1 MGWPA
6 GSSGRLTL
14 DKTRSARQGRH
25 PPHST
30 FSSSGRVQVTP
41 SQEKAQ
47 SAGMAG
53 PAKAGASWRCVQV
66 RSQADAGIVTT
77 GSPGGAAAR
86 AGTDPDSRAEANR
99 RPEGPGLPE
108 RRRAQW
114 GACRGPSEQ
123 AERVWMSASLRTPV
137 GDGATADGPPP
148 GRGLA
153 RRGNPPRFVPR
164 PRPWEVGESQ

>member
-1 MGWPA
+1 MTALWDTHRQMGWPA

-77 GSPGGAAAR
+77 GAAGVEVNTGRPPDLRRWAKDSHHELFVHVGGGSSP
-86 AGTDPDSRAEANR
+86 D
-99 RPEGPGLPE
+99 
-108 RRRAQW
+108 
-114 GACRGPSEQ
+114 
-123 AERVWMSASLRTPV
+123 RVTRH
-137 GDGATADGPPP
+137 GPPP
-148 GRGLA
+148 TPTPVYVGGPCDKRLPEKKRSLA
-153 RRGNPPRFVPR
+153 REGAHLM
-164 PRPWEVGESQ
+164 S